1 MTHRTILR
9 RLSALEKK
17 LQAKQEGSESVA
29 RLIELLRQLEEADE
43 ELRSRPGYTA
53 GWELEIAERAV
64 KELVE
69 KGLL

>member
-1 MTHRTILR
+1 LTDRVILK

-17 LQAKQEGSESVA
+17 LQAKQESSESAA
-29 RLIELLRQLEEADE
+29 RLIELLRQLEEANE
-43 ELRSRPGYTA
+43 ELRSRSGYTVDL
-53 GWELEIAERAV
+53 ELEIAERAV

>member
-1 MTHRTILR
+1 V
-9 RLSALEKK
+9 LEKK
-17 LQAKQEGSESVA
+17 LQAEQENGESVA

-43 ELRSRPGYTA
+43 ALRSQPGYTA
-53 GWELEIAERAV
+53 DCELEIAERAV